1 MNKLKKLLT
10 GIDDDATMALNDLWD
25 SIPHNPSIAWYPS
38 AGLDF
43 RDLVELS
50 NYEPDLFIHTDY
62 KPDWRLINQSFD
74 RFETGVIED
83 RFDLAFRK
91 EILQVN
97 ELIFTKKVKYFV
109 DEQHVDFINHAL
121 ETPKVFLLKVKVT
134 HSNNHVIR
142 PVIYFVFENINF
154 LDEVI
159 LKYKINI
166 KYLVKVREGC
176 GLGGNRKSITVAYAV
191 AANLG
196 LEYLICDNEANPD
209 VELIDELIEKHK
221 LINYRF
227 NLNKRGSIPGWSDL
241 HVTVYSI
248 DYYMELDWILD
259 EIRKNNG

>member
-109 DEQHVDFINHAL
+109 D
-121 ETPKVFLLKVKVT
+121 
-134 HSNNHVIR
+134 
-142 PVIYFVFENINF
+142 
-154 LDEVI
+154 
-159 LKYKINI
+159 
-166 KYLVKVREGC
+166 
-176 GLGGNRKSITVAYAV
+176 
-191 AANLG
+191 
-196 LEYLICDNEANPD
+196 
-209 VELIDELIEKHK
+209 
-221 LINYRF
+221 
-227 NLNKRGSIPGWSDL
+227 
-241 HVTVYSI
+241 
-248 DYYMELDWILD
+248 
-259 EIRKNNG
+259 